1 MQSALHM
8 NNFDLGNEKFEK
20 PARGHVRVRVR
31 VPVRLPVRPPSH
43 TGPSNSNSSTST
55 STSTNIN
62 KRQQHP

>member
-31 VPVRLPVRPPSH
+31 PPARLSPVASH

-55 STSTNIN
+55 STNTNIN